1 MLLAGD
7 LMAHGLTLQI
17 DDRTEQLLRERARRE
32 GISPEEE
39 ARRLLDRALRPGWES
54 FWERVER
61 VQQSLAGRSFPDS
74 AELIREDRER

>member
-1 MLLAGD
+1 MP
-7 LMAHGLTLQI
+7 HGFTLQI
-17 DDRTEQLLRERARRE
+17 DDRMEQLLRERAEQE

-39 ARRLLDRALRPGWES
+39 ARRLLDRALRPDWEL
-54 FWERVER
+54 FWKKVDR